1 VAKCNWREFNDE
13 SVSAFTFNNMPGE
26 AFGGDKAGLKDNE
39 MAAF

>member
-1 VAKCNWREFNDE
+1 VVKCNWKEFNDE
-13 SVSAFTFNNMPGE
+13 SVSSFNFNNIPAE